1 MLVAERL
8 NWNTLIL
15 SVYFMYENYSC
26 SILVSVWLTILDLKW
41 NLC

>member
-15 SVYFMYENYSC
+15 SVYFMYEKLKTIVVVFS
-26 SILVSVWLTILDLKW
+26 SVYD
-41 NLC
+41 